1 MLCTF
6 CQSTRHNR
14 EVCPILSNNYSIND
28 QLYDLKHDLQLQLNV
43 LKTLQEKLNN
53 MQLNEQ
59 RLGVET
65 RTIET
70 QTQIT
75 AVGETRQLTE
85 EEKEEE
91 EEETGETEASASSN
105 QY

>member
-14 EVCPILSNNYSIND
+14 DACPILSNNYSIND

-59 RLGVET
+59 RAEVET
-65 RTIET
+65 RTTET

-75 AVGETRQLTE
+75 AVGEPHQME
-85 EEKEEE
+85 EE
-91 EEETGETEASASSN
+91 ASEIEVSSSSN
-105 QY
+105 QA

>member
-14 EVCPILSNNYSIND
+14 DVCPILSNNYSIND

-59 RLGVET
+59 RHLAET

-70 QTQIT
+70 QTQIS
-75 AVGETRQLTE
+75 AIGETHQVG
-85 EEKEEE
+85 EEE
-91 EEETGETEASASSN
+91 EEEEEEKTIENEVS
-105 QY
+105 

>member
-6 CQSTRHNR
+6 CQSARHNR
-14 EVCPILSNNYSIND
+14 DACPILSNNYSIND

-59 RLGVET
+59 RATVET

-70 QTQIT
+70 QTQIS
-75 AVGETRQLTE
+75 AVGETRQVG
-85 EEKEEE
+85 
-91 EEETGETEASASSN
+91 EEETSENEVSSSSSSN
-105 QY
+105 RT

>member
-6 CQSTRHNR
+6 CQSTRHVR
-14 EVCPILSNNYSIND
+14 DACPILSNNYSIND
-28 QLYDLKHDLQLQLNV
+28 QLCDLKHDLQLQLNV

-59 RLGVET
+59 RAQVDT
-65 RTIET
+65 RTTET

-75 AVGETRQLTE
+75 AVGEPRQTE
-85 EEKEEE
+85 EE
-91 EEETGETEASASSN
+91 ASENEISSSN
-105 QY
+105 QA

>member
-6 CQSTRHNR
+6 CQSIRHNR
-14 EVCPILSNNYSIND
+14 DACPILSNNYSIND

-59 RLGVET
+59 RPEVET

-70 QTQIT
+70 QTQIS
-75 AVGETRQLTE
+75 AVGETPQVTE
-85 EEKEEE
+85 EETREN
-91 EEETGETEASASSN
+91 EASSSSN
-105 QY
+105 QG